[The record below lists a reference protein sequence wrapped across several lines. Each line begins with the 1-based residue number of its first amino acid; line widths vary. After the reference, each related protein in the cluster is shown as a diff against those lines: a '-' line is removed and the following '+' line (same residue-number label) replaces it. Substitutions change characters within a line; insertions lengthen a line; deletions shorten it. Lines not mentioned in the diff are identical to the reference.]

1 MSVLGSPPKYR
12 AFIVILSF
20 MLSKTDK
27 KFSTKV
33 LLTAK
38 EAVRG
43 LQEQTAEMEGALALL
58 DLLNS
63 ETDGLF
69 DKRIIRECSEL
80 MEVFNRLMHE
90 QEALLRHMQM
100 MQIAD
105 AKAQRQFTG
114 FHKAYA
120 ASQKSNQTIKN

>member
-1 MSVLGSPPKYR
+1 MPT
-12 AFIVILSF
+12 
-20 MLSKTDK
+20 KTDK

-80 MEVFNRLMHE
+80 MTVFNRLMHE
-90 QEALLRHMQM
+90 QEARLRHMQM

-105 AKAQRQFTG
+105 EKAQRQFTG
-114 FHKAYA
+114 FRKAYA
-120 ASQKSNQTIKN
+120 ATESKSVFKN

>member
-1 MSVLGSPPKYR
+1 MPN
-12 AFIVILSF
+12 
-20 MLSKTDK
+20 KTDK

-100 MQIAD
+100 MQIVG
-105 AKAQRQFTG
+105 AKAEREYG
-114 FHKAYA
+114 RW
-120 ASQKSNQTIKN
+120 QKSIRSVSKPNNAFKN

>member
-1 MSVLGSPPKYR
+1 MPN
-12 AFIVILSF
+12 
-20 MLSKTDK
+20 KTVK

-69 DKRIIRECSEL
+69 DKRIIHECSQL

-114 FHKAYA
+114 FNKAYA
-120 ASQKSNQTIKN
+120 ASQKSNQAIKN